1 MSYIVEYQNG
11 VEIAKHSFD
20 NHKITDD
27 EIIKYIDIK
36 SYNSKRIIKAV
47 SLSNYLDILEEQAS
61 EDNKN
66 VKRHDNVNYSMLE
79 ILTDDKVRMYF
90 DIENIPRDNKEMIYE
105 IIDKIY
111 EIMQLKDRETYKYTL
126 TFNNNS
132 HHEGLSYHLFIPVV
146 STKTSIYNFIKLF
159 NHRTDYKYVNMIDYR
174 VYGKNRLFRT
184 VGSRCPS
191 KFKPFNPRNQED
203 YHKLIEGRLISSII
217 QYTSKLD
224 LVFKC
229 ESSKTLDNEFNNRI
243 NKVSNHFSDET
254 KTKLITKN
262 KYFNQQKLKP
272 ILIKPILNKPRFNNT
287 NFNNSSSPK
296 QLDEFKDNLKSLSLK
311 QLNEVKDKLEN
322 ELSIKQ
328 LEEIRDKL
336 KVMVSNNQNKTKQLI
351 RNQDNNKIT
360 ILMFIVIIV
369 LMIANLVSNLFK

>member
-272 ILIKPILNKPRFNNT
+272 ILNKPRFNNQ
-287 NFNNSSSPK
+287 NFNNSSSLK
-296 QLDEFKDNLKSLSLK
+296 QLDEIKDNLKSLSLK

>member
-20 NHKITDD
+20 NHKITND

-66 VKRHDNVNYSMLE
+66 VEIHDNVNYSMLE

-191 KFKPFNPRNQED
+191 KFKPYTPRNQED
-203 YHKLIEGRLISSII
+203 YHKLIKGQLLSSII

-229 ESSKTLDNEFNNRI
+229 ESSKTLDDEFNNRI

-262 KYFNQQKLKP
+262 KYYNQRKFKSNFN
-272 ILIKPILNKPRFNNT
+272 NKRFNNT
-287 NFNNSSSPK
+287 NFNNSSSLK
-296 QLDEFKDNLKSLSLK
+296 QLDEFKDNLKLLSLK

-336 KVMVSNNQNKTKQLI
+336 KVMVSNNKNKTNQLI

-360 ILMFIVIIV
+360 ILMFIVVIV
-369 LMIANLVSNLFK
+369 LMIANLISNLFK

>member
-272 ILIKPILNKPRFNNT
+272 RLNKPRFNNT
-287 NFNNSSSPK
+287 KFNNSSSLN
-296 QLDEFKDNLKSLSLK
+296 QLDEIKDNLKSLSLK

-336 KVMVSNNQNKTKQLI
+336 KVMVSNNKNKTNQLI

-360 ILMFIVIIV
+360 ILMFIVIVV